1 MQPAFPAFFR
11 EWIFRPERLLCLLVP
26 AIFVLTALAPRGG
39 SGALLLS
46 ASNAQAGPV
55 MQWAV
60 QHGAAIAGSTAVGG
74 IVLDRAPPGLLPKAM
89 SHGMIAIAIPA
100 ALCADQNQNR
110 TRP

>member
-1 MQPAFPAFFR
+1 MQPALPASSR
-11 EWIFRPERLLCLLVP
+11 GWISRPERLLGLLVP

-46 ASNAQAGPV
+46 ISSPQAGPV

-60 QHGAAIAGSTAVGG
+60 RHGAAIAGSAPAGG
-74 IVLDRAPPGLLPKAM
+74 ILLDRAPPGLLPKALR
-89 SHGMIAIAIPA
+89 HGAIAIAIPA
-100 ALCADQNQNR
+100 ALCADENRKR